1 MAAVD
6 ITAFEQQLGT
16 VVKRVFDGIR
26 VEVLVDA
33 VAAVSACAGGHG
45 LHGPGVFHPAAF
57 VDVVDEEVAIAAA
70 AGPQEPVE
78 LPDLVEQLADV
89 AGLGRHERRA
99 NRARLAIGSQ
109 RDDIA
114 NLSPLD
120 PVEKLLPRLA
130 VPAHQPD
137 ANLEVFLDRL
147 LAQGQHPARGG
158 TVNGDGLLHEDMES
172 LLDGVGE
179 VDPAKR
185 RWRGEDHNIARL
197 QAIHGLTI
205 RVEANEFLVVVN
217 AELFATTK
225 VLVERLVAGVELVV

>member
-70 AGPQEPVE
+70 AGPQETVE

-99 NRARLAIGSQ
+99 DRARLAIGPQ
-109 RDDIA
+109 RDEIA
-114 NLSPLD
+114 NLASLD
-120 PVEKLLPRLA
+120 PVEKLLARLA
-130 VPAHQPD
+130 VTAHQAD
-137 ANLEVFLDRL
+137 ADLEVFLDRL
-147 LAQGQHPARGG
+147 LTQGQHPARGG
-158 TVNGDGLLHEDMES
+158 AVDSDGLFHEDMEP
-172 LLDGVGE
+172 LLDGVRE

-185 RWRGEDHNIARL
+185 RWGGEDHDIARL
-197 QAIHGLTI
+197 ETIHGLAI
-205 RVEANEFLVVVN
+205 
-217 AELFATTK
+217 
-225 VLVERLVAGVELVV
+225 